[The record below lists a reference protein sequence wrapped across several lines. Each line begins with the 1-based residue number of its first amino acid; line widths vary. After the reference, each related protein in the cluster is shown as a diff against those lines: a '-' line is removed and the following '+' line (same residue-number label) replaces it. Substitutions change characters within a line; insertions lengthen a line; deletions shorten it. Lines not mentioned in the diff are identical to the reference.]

1 MMSNLAYA
9 ESDIQEG
16 DILAFD
22 PTRACDVL
30 AVKLEKMEE
39 EIDQKQRTI
48 NELHKILMSAAKRPP
63 NYGKIR
69 SEYIRTFDQLKSI
82 KQDYERLVLAQEKHC
97 MFRPRYTKCKL
108 DMKLIFRNILFII
121 TLFCVNSWI
130 YAKPSMSQKPK
141 LYAVVIGIGDYP
153 NAKFSSKFAKN
164 VATAIYHRLKAQVED
179 IYIEGNIKL
188 LNQPAQTTQVTIQQ
202 AFEDIKPK
210 IKPTDMFVLFIAG
223 EADRVGEEYYL
234 LTSKTQDFSAKQLQS
249 TGLSATQL
257 KKWIADI
264 PTTNK
269 LILLDTPMSDSVIK
283 MNEVFAKNIS
293 KCKSGMILT
302 AGRYTVEE
310 GFRRHS
316 VFTYTILDA
325 LSGIADQNKNGFIES
340 NEMAQYVEAAIP
352 MIAKQAFNR
361 QQIPYIDRCGG
372 NLKFKKVQ

>member
-1 MMSNLAYA
+1 M
-9 ESDIQEG
+9 
-16 DILAFD
+16 
-22 PTRACDVL
+22 
-30 AVKLEKMEE
+30 
-39 EIDQKQRTI
+39 
-48 NELHKILMSAAKRPP
+48 
-63 NYGKIR
+63 
-69 SEYIRTFDQLKSI
+69 
-82 KQDYERLVLAQEKHC
+82 KH
-97 MFRPRYTKCKL
+97 
-108 DMKLIFRNILFII
+108 IFQIFLFVI
-121 TLFCVNSWI
+121 TLFGVNGAL
-130 YAKPSMSQKPK
+130 YAKPSMSQKAK

-153 NAKFSSKFAKN
+153 NANFSSKFAKN
-164 VATAIYHRLKAQVED
+164 DAIAIYHRLKGQVED

-223 EADRVGEEYYL
+223 EADRVDEEYYL
-234 LTSKTQDFSAKQLQS
+234 LTSKTQNFSAEQLKR

-257 KKWIADI
+257 KKRIADI

-283 MNEVFAKNIS
+283 MNDVFAKNIS

-310 GFRRHS
+310 GFRGHS

>member
-1 MMSNLAYA
+1 MNKVFKR
-9 ESDIQEG
+9 
-16 DILAFD
+16 IL
-22 PTRACDVL
+22 
-30 AVKLEKMEE
+30 
-39 EIDQKQRTI
+39 
-48 NELHKILMSAAKRPP
+48 
-63 NYGKIR
+63 
-69 SEYIRTFDQLKSI
+69 
-82 KQDYERLVLAQEKHC
+82 
-97 MFRPRYTKCKL
+97 
-108 DMKLIFRNILFII
+108 LIIA
-121 TLFCVNSWI
+121 LFCVNDLL
-130 YAKPSMSQKPK
+130 YANSVLDKKPK
-141 LYAVVIGIGDYP
+141 LYSIVIGIGDYP

-164 VATAIYHRLKAQVED
+164 DAIAIYHRLKAQVED

-223 EADRVGEEYYL
+223 EADRVDVEYYL
-234 LTSKTQDFSAKQLQS
+234 LTSKTQNFSAEQLKR

-310 GFRRHS
+310 GFRRHN

>member
-1 MMSNLAYA
+1 MRNLFKRILFFISIFCINGLLYA
-9 ESDIQEG
+9 NPS
-16 DILAFD
+16 
-22 PTRACDVL
+22 
-30 AVKLEKMEE
+30 LEK
-39 EIDQKQRTI
+39 
-48 NELHKILMSAAKRPP
+48 
-63 NYGKIR
+63 
-69 SEYIRTFDQLKSI
+69 
-82 KQDYERLVLAQEKHC
+82 
-97 MFRPRYTKCKL
+97 
-108 DMKLIFRNILFII
+108 
-121 TLFCVNSWI
+121 
-130 YAKPSMSQKPK
+130 KPQ
-141 LYAVVIGIGDYP
+141 LYAIVIGIGEYP
-153 NAKFSSKFAKN
+153 NTNFSLKYAKN
-164 VATAIYHRLKAQVED
+164 DANTIYQKLKAQVG
-179 IYIEGNIKL
+179 YTYTEGNIKL
-188 LNQPAQTTQVTIQQ
+188 LNQPEQTSQISIQQ
-202 AFEDIKPK
+202 AFEDVKSK
-210 IKPTDMFVLFIAG
+210 IKPTDTFVMFIAG

>member
-1 MMSNLAYA
+1 M
-9 ESDIQEG
+9 
-16 DILAFD
+16 
-22 PTRACDVL
+22 
-30 AVKLEKMEE
+30 
-39 EIDQKQRTI
+39 
-48 NELHKILMSAAKRPP
+48 
-63 NYGKIR
+63 
-69 SEYIRTFDQLKSI
+69 
-82 KQDYERLVLAQEKHC
+82 
-97 MFRPRYTKCKL
+97 
-108 DMKLIFRNILFII
+108 
-121 TLFCVNSWI
+121 
-130 YAKPSMSQKPK
+130 
-141 LYAVVIGIGDYP
+141 IGIGDYP

-164 VATAIYHRLKAQVED
+164 DATAIYHRLKAQVED

-223 EADRVGEEYYL
+223 EADRVDEEYYL
-234 LTSKTQDFSAKQLQS
+234 LTSKTQNFSAEQLKR

-310 GFRRHS
+310 GFRRHN

>member
-1 MMSNLAYA
+1 
-9 ESDIQEG
+9 
-16 DILAFD
+16 
-22 PTRACDVL
+22 
-30 AVKLEKMEE
+30 
-39 EIDQKQRTI
+39 
-48 NELHKILMSAAKRPP
+48 
-63 NYGKIR
+63 
-69 SEYIRTFDQLKSI
+69 
-82 KQDYERLVLAQEKHC
+82 
-97 MFRPRYTKCKL
+97 
-108 DMKLIFRNILFII
+108 MKLIFRNILFII

-223 EADRVGEEYYL
+223 EADRVDEEYYL
-234 LTSKTQDFSAKQLQS
+234 LTSKTQNFSAEQLKR

-302 AGRYTVEE
+302 AGRYAIDE
-310 GFRRHS
+310 GFRGHR
-316 VFTYTILDA
+316 VFTYTVLDA